1 MTVSQHRY
9 GGRQERQR
17 LNDRFASAVHAV
29 IRAARAIKPVP
40 QEPVCR
46 RRIGYPDTIIRWRH
60 MQRFIVLAL
69 AWASV
74 LYSLPAHAADTLHVG
89 SKRFTESYILGEI
102 LTQTAARTGPADHR
116 QGLGNTAIVL
126 SALRTGA
133 IDVYPEYLGTIDLEI
148 LKNPQSTSL
157 AQMRAALRPL
167 GLGVAVPLG
176 FSNGYALAVRGDAG
190 LRTLS
195 DLATHPELKVGL
207 SHEFLGRAD
216 GWPGLAQR
224 YGLGQQPRGLDHG
237 IAYTALAQR
246 QVDAIDIYSTDAKI
260 RQYGL
265 RVLDD
270 DKAYFPRY
278 DAVLLYRLDLPQRFP
293 QAWQAIAQLA
303 GRIHADDMIAMNAAA
318 EIDGRNFASI
328 AQDWLACNGTVD
340 GASVHASNP
349 RQNCR
354 ASSQTPSERVDGA
367 AVHRTRDASHEA
379 NDAGHGA
386 DDAGH
391 GASDAAANAGHAPR
405 DADHLARDANEAPP
419 PAGAATRAIPG
430 HDTLLTKTFGNG
442 FLALARQHMLLVALA
457 VLLGCA
463 AGIPLG
469 VLAALAPRLRQ
480 AVLALSGVLQT
491 IPSLALLAILIPL
504 LGRIGTA
511 PALVALCAYALL
523 PIVRNTCTGLLG
535 VPAGLRT
542 AALAL
547 GLTRRQALLHVE
559 LPLAAP
565 TILAGVKT
573 AAVMSVGTATI
584 AAFIGAGGFGE
595 RITTGLALND
605 NDMLLAGA
613 IPAALLALLTQAGFE
628 VCERLLARRRAA

>member
-1 MTVSQHRY
+1 MRK
-9 GGRQERQR
+9 
-17 LNDRFASAVHAV
+17 LA
-29 IRAARAIKPVP
+29 
-40 QEPVCR
+40 
-46 RRIGYPDTIIRWRH
+46 
-60 MQRFIVLAL
+60 VLAL
-69 AWASV
+69 VWAV
-74 LYSLPAHAADTLHVG
+74 LFLPGIASAAQPADQVLRVG

-102 LTQTAARTGPADHR
+102 LAQTAAPVTRAEHR

-148 LKNPQSTSL
+148 LKNPQATSL
-157 AQMRAALRPL
+157 EAMRAALRQL

-190 LRTLS
+190 LSTLS
-195 DLATHPELKVGL
+195 QLAKRPDFRLGL

-216 GWPGLAQR
+216 GWPGLAAR
-224 YGLGQQPRGLDHG
+224 YALTQQPRGIDHG
-237 IAYTALAQR
+237 IAYEALAQR
-246 QVDAIDIYSTDAKI
+246 QVDAIDIYSTDARI

-270 DKAYFPRY
+270 DKHYFPRY
-278 DAVLLYRLDLPQRFP
+278 DAVLLYRLDLPERFP
-293 QAWQAIAQLA
+293 QAWRALQGLEGSIRAE
-303 GRIHADDMIAMNAAA
+303 DMIAMNAQAELEGKPFAA
-318 EIDGRNFASI
+318 I
-328 AQDWLACNGTVD
+328 ARGWLARKGGKAEGPAQRD
-340 GASVHASNP
+340 GL
-349 RQNCR
+349 
-354 ASSQTPSERVDGA
+354 
-367 AVHRTRDASHEA
+367 
-379 NDAGHGA
+379 
-386 DDAGH
+386 
-391 GASDAAANAGHAPR
+391 
-405 DADHLARDANEAPP
+405 LA
-419 PAGAATRAIPG
+419 
-430 HDTLLTKTFGNG
+430 KTFGNG
-442 FLALARQHMLLVALA
+442 FMQLARQHLVLVLAA
-457 VLLGCA
+457 VLLGCL

-480 AVLALSGVLQT
+480 PVLAVAGTLQT
-491 IPSLALLAILIPL
+491 VPSLALLAILIPL
-504 LGRIGTA
+504 LGRIGTV

-523 PIVRNTCTGLLG
+523 PIVRNTCTGLLQ
-535 VPAGLRT
+535 VPAGLRQ

-547 GLTRRQALLHVE
+547 GLTRRQMLLRIE

-565 TILAGVKT
+565 VILAGVKT

-628 VCERLLARRRAA
+628 LAEYGLARRRLVAPD